1 MNSISI
7 DIASWKTTE
16 KPLEKYPTLTREN
29 LLKYRIQL
37 NDLLDNPKA
46 TDKQVEDYI
55 ANLDNNYQK

>member
-1 MNSISI
+1 MQ
-7 DIASWKTTE
+7 TE
-16 KPLEKYPTLTREN
+16 KLLQKYPTLTEQN